1 MIYIDQPRRTASD
14 KILHDKA
21 FKIASNLK
29 YNGYKRGL
37 AYMLYKVF
45 DQKARVTSIYI
56 VCIYT
61 LLKIKF
67 PKRKSDEKNERH
79 C

>member
-1 MIYIDQPRRTASD
+1 MSTRTKYTRPFFSMIYIDQPRRTASD

-45 DQKARVTSIYI
+45 D
-56 VCIYT
+56 
-61 LLKIKF
+61 
-67 PKRKSDEKNERH
+67 
-79 C
+79 